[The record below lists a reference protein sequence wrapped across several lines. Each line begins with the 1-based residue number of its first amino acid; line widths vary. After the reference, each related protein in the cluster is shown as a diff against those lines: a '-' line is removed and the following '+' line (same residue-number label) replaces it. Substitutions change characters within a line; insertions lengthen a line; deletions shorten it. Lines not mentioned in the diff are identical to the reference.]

1 MEKQVSEQKQGLT
14 QLGQGL
20 SQLGQGLAQLGQ
32 AMTQTN
38 IRMQQLE
45 QSLLNQQAQAPPVRP
60 VVINVPAL
68 HLNVSGSARIDN
80 AALENLLENLGAR
93 LAGMNFERT
102 ETEDSDS
109 RIDT

>member
-1 MEKQVSEQKQGLT
+1 MEKQVSEQNQVLT
-14 QLGQGL
+14 
-20 SQLGQGLAQLGQ
+20 QLGQGLAQLGQ
-32 AMTQTN
+32 VMTQTN

-45 QSLLNQQAQAPPVRP
+45 QSLLNQQAQAPPVRS

-68 HLNVSGSARIDN
+68 HLNVSGNARIDN

-102 ETEDSDS
+102 ETEDTDS